1 MSVAAMLNFAG
12 GVGLFLLGMRLM
24 SDGLKVAAG
33 PALRTL
39 LVSATRSP
47 WRGVGSGVLITSLV
61 QSSSAVI
68 FATIG
73 FVNAG
78 LLNLGQS
85 IGVIFGANVGTTLTS
100 WIVALVGFNVDLQA
114 LAMPAIALGMGLWI
128 LAGGRRR
135 ALGQALVGFG
145 IFFLGLDV
153 LKDAFDDLGDRFDL
167 ASLVREGYPGMLVF
181 AAVGTVLTVL
191 MQSSS
196 ATLAV
201 TLTAAAGGMIA
212 LPAAAAM
219 VIGAKIGTTSTALF
233 AVFGATADA
242 KRAAAAHV
250 SFNLVTAA
258 IALPLLPWLLGA
270 SQWLSV
276 HLGFDNQ
283 PATILAVFHTFTALL
298 GLALMFPLIGPLQ
311 RQLQQRFGSHAADP
325 GQPRHLDRHVIGT
338 PRLAM
343 DALDLEL
350 RRIAGIAHSLARGAL
365 DGKLDDAGLERGQAA
380 LDRLSEAVIAYAGSV
395 PGGGD
400 AQVDAAL
407 PNAVRVA
414 QYFRGMA
421 ERSEELG
428 RARTPDGF
436 APVHRAEL
444 EAVRKAGRK
453 ALDACEPRAGAVLS
467 IAAVDAGVAAFE
479 ARYQQAKAHF
489 LLAGGRGQIEP
500 ATLVKIL
507 DQASFLRR
515 IIDQATKAARYLATL
530 ENARDATPEWGAT
543 PAAAE

>member
-1 MSVAAMLNFAG
+1 MSLSALLNFAG

-39 LVSATRSP
+39 LVAATRSP

-114 LAMPAIALGMGLWI
+114 LAMPAIAAGMGLWI

-145 IFFLGLDV
+145 VFFLGLDV

-167 ASLVREGYPGMLVF
+167 AGLAGDGYPGLLAY
-181 AAVGTVLTVL
+181 AAIGAVLTVL

-201 TLTAAAGGMIA
+201 TLTAAAGGLIP

-250 SFNLVTAA
+250 GFNLMTAA
-258 IALPLLPWLLGA
+258 IALPLLPWVLAA
-270 SQWLSV
+270 SQWLAV
-276 HLGFDNQ
+276 QLGFDNQ
-283 PATILAVFHTFTALL
+283 PATILAVFHTCTALL
-298 GLALMFPLIGPLQ
+298 GLAVMFPLIGPLQ
-311 RQLQQRFGSHAADP
+311 RQLQRRFGGRDADP

-350 RRIAGIAHSLARGAL
+350 RRIAGMAHAMARGAL
-365 DGKLDDAGLERGQAA
+365 DGSLDGTRLEAEQATLERLG
-380 LDRLSEAVIAYAGSV
+380 EAVIAYAGSV

-407 PNAVRVA
+407 PNAVRVT

-421 ERSEELG
+421 ERAEELG
-428 RARTPDGF
+428 RIRPPEGL
-436 APVHRAEL
+436 APVHRAEFDAL
-444 EAVRKAGRK
+444 RRTGRQ
-453 ALDACEPRAGAVLS
+453 ALAACEPRSETALS
-467 IAAVDAGVAAFE
+467 IAAVDARIAEFE

-489 LLAGGRGQIEP
+489 LVAGGRGQIEP
-500 ATLVKIL
+500 GTLVKIL
-507 DQASFLRR
+507 DHASFLRR
-515 IIDQATKAARYLATL
+515 IIDQAAKAARCLATL
-530 ENARDATPEWGAT
+530 EAARDATPEWGAT
-543 PAAAE
+543 PASSE